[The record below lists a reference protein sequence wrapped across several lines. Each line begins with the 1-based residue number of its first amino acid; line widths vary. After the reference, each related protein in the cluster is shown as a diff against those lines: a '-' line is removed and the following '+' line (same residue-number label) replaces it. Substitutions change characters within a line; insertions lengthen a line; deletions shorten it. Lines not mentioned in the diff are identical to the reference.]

1 MPSIAATYPAS
12 SPPLGAPPD
21 EPLDRAQLD
30 RRLFKRY
37 LDARD
42 PVDRDAI
49 VERFL
54 PLARQLAA
62 RYQRPEEP
70 FDDVFQVACFGLVKA
85 VDRFDVQRGVA
96 FSSYAVPTIMGEI
109 KRHFRDRTW
118 AVRVPRD
125 LQELALRVDR
135 VAGEL
140 TRELGRQPSVDEVAG
155 AIDDSPEDVLEA
167 MQAASAYRATSLDTP
182 RPTGD
187 DEPGETLGDGVGQ
200 IDDGFHT
207 AEQRAVLQAL
217 MRSLTP
223 REREVVRLR
232 FEEDLTQAAIG
243 ERIGVSQMQVS
254 RVLRQAL
261 ARLRTLASDKGDGH
275 LEDRTG
281 AHASRERRLGTAAGS
296 SRISQSSAYGSLSW
310 RRR

>member
-1 MPSIAATYPAS
+1 VSAVKDPPATSPEHDAPVDPA
-12 SPPLGAPPD
+12 
-21 EPLDRAQLD
+21 DRARAD
-30 RRLFKRY
+30 RRLFLRFV
-37 LDARD
+37 DEHD
-42 PVDRDAI
+42 PVDRDTI

-70 FDDVFQVACFGLVKA
+70 FDDVYQVACFGLVKA
-85 VDRFDVQRGVA
+85 VDRFDVDRGVA

-135 VAGEL
+135 VVAEL
-140 TRELGRQPSVDEVAG
+140 TRELGRAPSVDEVAR
-155 AIDDSPEDVLEA
+155 AVDAETEDILEA
-167 MQAASAYRATSLDTP
+167 MQASSAYRATSLETP
-182 RPTGD
+182 RAGGD
-187 DEPGETLGDGVGQ
+187 NEPGDTLGDSVGRV
-200 IDDGFHT
+200 DDGFNR
-207 AEQRAVLQAL
+207 AEQRAVLHAL

-254 RVLRQAL
+254 RVLRQAI
-261 ARLRTLASDKGDGH
+261 ARLRALARTDGAGPGPTVS
-275 LEDRTG
+275 LTDD
-281 AHASRERRLGTAAGS
+281 AA
-296 SRISQSSAYGSLSW
+296 
-310 RRR
+310 

>member
-1 MPSIAATYPAS
+1 MSATHIEHPTTEPNDPA
-12 SPPLGAPPD
+12 
-21 EPLDRAQLD
+21 DRARSD
-30 RRLFKRY
+30 RRLFLRFV
-37 LDARD
+37 DERD

-70 FDDVFQVACFGLVKA
+70 FDDVYQVACFGLVKA
-85 VDRFDVQRGVA
+85 VDRFDVERGVA

-135 VAGEL
+135 VVAEL
-140 TRELGRQPSVDEVAG
+140 TRELGRAPSVDEVAR
-155 AIDDSPEDVLEA
+155 AIDAETEDILEA
-167 MQAASAYRATSLDTP
+167 MQASSAYRATSLETP
-182 RPTGD
+182 RAGGD
-187 DEPGETLGDGVGQ
+187 NEPGDTLGDSVGLV
-200 IDDGFHT
+200 DDGFNR
-207 AEQRAVLQAL
+207 AEQRAVLHAL

-254 RVLRQAL
+254 RVLRQAI
-261 ARLRTLASDKGDGH
+261 ARLRTLARVEAEAGVTVSLTGDA
-275 LEDRTG
+275 D
-281 AHASRERRLGTAAGS
+281 
-296 SRISQSSAYGSLSW
+296 
-310 RRR
+310 

>member
-1 MPSIAATYPAS
+1 VAATQTIQ
-12 SPPLGAPPD
+12 PPD
-21 EPLDRAQLD
+21 PPPHGDRDRARLD
-30 RRLFKRY
+30 RRLFERY
-37 LDARD
+37 TDEHD

-70 FDDVFQVACFGLVKA
+70 FDDVFQVACFGLIKA
-85 VDRFDVQRGVA
+85 VDRFDAERGVA

-125 LQELALRVDR
+125 LQDLALRVDR
-135 VAGEL
+135 VTDEL
-140 TRELGRQPSVDEVAG
+140 TRQIGRAPTVDELALS
-155 AIDDSPEDVLEA
+155 IDADPEEVLEA
-167 MQAASAYRATSLDTP
+167 MQASSAYRATSLETP
-182 RPTGD
+182 RSSSDEDPGD
-187 DEPGETLGDGVGQ
+187 TLGDTVG
-200 IDDGFHT
+200 IFDEGFT
-207 AEQRAVLQAL
+207 RAEQRAVLHAL
-217 MRSLTP
+217 LRSLTP

-261 ARLRTLASDKGDGH
+261 ARLRALARVEVQRVDAP
-275 LEDRTG
+275 T
-281 AHASRERRLGTAAGS
+281 
-296 SRISQSSAYGSLSW
+296 
-310 RRR
+310 

>member
-1 MPSIAATYPAS
+1 VAATHRMPK
-12 SPPLGAPPD
+12 PHPPPD
-21 EPLDRAQLD
+21 DGDRAHSD
-30 RRLFKRY
+30 RRLFRRFV
-37 LDARD
+37 DEHD

-85 VDRFDVQRGVA
+85 VDRFDVDRGVA

-125 LQELALRVDR
+125 LQELALRVDKV
-135 VAGEL
+135 VAEL
-140 TRELGRQPSVDEVAG
+140 TRELGRQPSVDEVAN
-155 AIDDSPEDVLEA
+155 AIEVCPEDVLEA
-167 MQAASAYRATSLDTP
+167 MQASSAYRATSLETP
-182 RPTGD
+182 RAGGD
-187 DEPGETLGDGVGQ
+187 DEPGETLGDSVGQ
-200 IDDGFHT
+200 IDDGYDR
-207 AEQRAVLQAL
+207 AEQRAVLHEL

-254 RVLRQAL
+254 RVLRHAVG
-261 ARLRTLASDKGDGH
+261 RLRTLARV
-275 LEDRTG
+275 ETG
-281 AHASRERRLGTAAGS
+281 AAAPD
-296 SRISQSSAYGSLSW
+296 R
-310 RRR
+310 

>member
-1 MPSIAATYPAS
+1 VAATHEVQSAPA
-12 SPPLGAPPD
+12 APGDRP
-21 EPLDRAQLD
+21 DRAHSD

-37 LDARD
+37 VDERD

-70 FDDVFQVACFGLVKA
+70 FDDVYQVACFGLVKA

-135 VAGEL
+135 VVAEL
-140 TRELGRQPSVDEVAG
+140 TRELGRAPSVDEVAL
-155 AIDDSPEDVLEA
+155 AIDAEPEDILEA
-167 MQAASAYRATSLDTP
+167 MQASSAYRATSFETP
-182 RPTGD
+182 RAGGEG
-187 DEPGETLGDGVGQ
+187 EPGDTLADSVGTV
-200 IDDGFHT
+200 DDGFAR
-207 AEQRAVLQAL
+207 AEQRAVLHAL

-254 RVLRQAL
+254 RVLRQAI
-261 ARLRTLASDKGDGH
+261 ARLRTLARV
-275 LEDRTG
+275 E
-281 AHASRERRLGTAAGS
+281 AAASIEADAA
-296 SRISQSSAYGSLSW
+296 
-310 RRR
+310 